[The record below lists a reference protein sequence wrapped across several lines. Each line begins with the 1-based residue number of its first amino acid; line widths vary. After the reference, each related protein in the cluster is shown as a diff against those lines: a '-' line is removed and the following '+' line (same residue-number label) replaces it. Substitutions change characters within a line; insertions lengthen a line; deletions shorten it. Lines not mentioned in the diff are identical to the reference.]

1 MSNDHYK
8 TLGVDKNASADE
20 IKKAYRKQAMKYHP
34 DRNKDSKEAEAKF
47 KEASSAYDILKDE
60 QKRAAYDRF
69 GDRAFDGSMGGGGG
83 GGNPFGGGGAG
94 NFSDIFE
101 DMFGDFMGGQGQ
113 GRGSSGAMRGSD
125 MQYAM
130 DISLEDAFKGVEK
143 TISVPINDTCGGCDG
158 KGAEKGSKADSCS
171 TCNGAGRVRAQQ
183 GFFTIERACA
193 TCGGQGTVIK
203 NPCKKCSGA
212 GRVRR
217 EKSLKVNI
225 PKGIEGGRRI
235 RLSGEGE
242 AGVRGG
248 PSGDLYIL
256 VGIKSHKFFK
266 RDAANL
272 YCRVP
277 IAMTTAT
284 LGGEIEVPTIA
295 GKRSNV
301 KIPGGTQTGQQFRL
315 REQDMTVL
323 NSTTKGDMYIEIFVE
338 TPVNLNTKQKDMF
351 KTLDKDLS
359 GKDGKKHSPESSG
372 FLNRMKD
379 LWSDLTEQPLPTPNV
394 YKNLKSLNI
403 AACPNF

>member
-1 MSNDHYK
+1 MSNDYYK
-8 TLGVDKNASADE
+8 TLGVDKGADAAE
-20 IKKAYRKQAMKYHP
+20 IKKAYRKMAMKYHP
-34 DRNKDSKEAEAKF
+34 DHNKDSKEAEEKF
-47 KEASSAYDILKDE
+47 KLVNAAYDVLKDE
-60 QKRAAYDRF
+60 QKRSAYDRF
-69 GDRAFDGSMGGGGG
+69 GESAFDGSMGGGGG
-83 GGNPFGGGGAG
+83 GGNPFGGGGFQGG

-101 DMFGDFMGGQGQ
+101 DMFGDFMGGGGQ
-113 GRGSSGAMRGSD
+113 QRGGNGAMRGAD

-130 DISLEDAFKGVEK
+130 DITLEEAYSGLEK
-143 TISVPINDTCGGCDG
+143 TITVPVQDTCDGCDG
-158 KGAEKGSKADSCS
+158 KGAEKGSGAESCS

-217 EKSLKVNI
+217 EKTLKVNI
-225 PKGIEGGRRI
+225 PKGIDGGRRI

-266 RDAANL
+266 RDSANI

-284 LGGEIEVPTIA
+284 LGGEIEVPTIG
-295 GKRSNV
+295 GKRSKV

-315 REQDMTVL
+315 KEQGMTVL
-323 NSTTKGDMYIEIFVE
+323 NGNAKGDMYIEIFVE

-351 KTLDKDLS
+351 KSLDKDLS

-372 FLNRMKD
+372 FFDRMKD
-379 LWSDLTEQPLPTPNV
+379 LWSDLTE
-394 YKNLKSLNI
+394 
-403 AACPNF
+403 